1 MEWLTAIVAILAAGG
16 GIFGGYY
23 YRKKQIEGKNK
34 DLVEKAERM
43 LNDAKN
49 KAKEVLYEARNEA
62 FKIQDEFKKEEHA
75 RQSQLSQVEERLMK
89 KEESLDKKNEEV
101 EKMRME
107 LDTKVTSIRQ
117 LRDEVEE
124 IYKLQSRQLEKVAEM
139 SKEEAKE
146 VLLKKVEEES
156 KEDIMLQ
163 IKKTEKD
170 LKEKADEKAKWII
183 ADAIARYAAETT
195 AESTATIVSL
205 PSDEMKGR
213 IIGREGRNINAF
225 EQITGVDVIVD
236 DTPGSIVLSGFDLVR
251 RYIAKIALERLVEDG
266 RIHPARIEETVEKVK
281 DEVNVLIKELG
292 EKAVLE
298 TGVTGLHPN
307 LVKILGRLKFR
318 VAYGQN
324 VLKHSMEVSFIAS
337 NLASELGADISIC
350 KKAGLL
356 HDIGKAVD
364 HEITGHHSKIGADIA
379 RKFGLSPEIIHA
391 IEAHHGNPEP
401 ESLEAKIVLVANLI
415 SSSRPGANKDNL
427 DSYIR
432 RLLELENVANSFPGV
447 KKSYAIQAGTE
458 VRIFVNPTEVDD
470 LGAVKLAHN
479 IARKIEHDLQH
490 PGAVKVHVLRE
501 TRTEAFAE

>member
-1 MEWLTAIVAILAAGG
+1 MWQIVVSAVVAVIVGS
-16 GIFGGYY
+16 FGGYY
-23 YRKKQIEGKNK
+23 YRKKQIEEKNK
-34 DLVEKAERM
+34 DLVQKAEQM

-49 KAKEVLYEARNEA
+49 KAKEVLYEARTEA
-62 FKIQDEFKKEEHA
+62 FRMQDELKKEEHA
-75 RQSQLSQVEERLMK
+75 KQNQLGQIEDRLMK

-101 EKMRME
+101 EKMRVE

-146 VLLKKVEEES
+146 VLLKKVEEEA
-156 KEDIMLQ
+156 KEDIVDQ
-163 IKKTEKD
+163 IKKTEKE
-170 LKEKADEKAKWII
+170 LKEKADERAKWII

-195 AESTATIVSL
+195 AESTATIVNL
-205 PSDEMKGR
+205 PNDEMKGR

-324 VLKHSMEVSFIAS
+324 VLKHSMEVSFIAG

-364 HEITGHHSKIGADIA
+364 HEISGHHAKIGGDIA
-379 RKFGLSPEIIHA
+379 RKFGLSQEIVHA

-401 ESLEAKIVLVANLI
+401 ETLEAKIVQVANLI
-415 SSSRPGANKDNL
+415 SSSRPGANKENL
-427 DSYIR
+427 DTYIR
-432 RLLELENVANSFPGV
+432 RLLELENVCNSFEGV
-447 KKSYAIQAGTE
+447 QKSYAIQAGTE
-458 VRIFVNPTEVDD
+458 VRIFVNPEKVDD
-470 LGAVKLAHN
+470 LESVKLAHN

-501 TRTEAFAE
+501 TRAEAFAE